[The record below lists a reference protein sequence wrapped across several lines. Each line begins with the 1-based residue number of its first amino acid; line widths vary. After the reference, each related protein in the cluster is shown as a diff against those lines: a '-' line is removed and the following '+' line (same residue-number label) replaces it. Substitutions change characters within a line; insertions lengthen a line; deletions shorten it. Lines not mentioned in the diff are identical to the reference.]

1 MTTAARRFE
10 GSVAVV
16 TGAGSGLG
24 TAAAE
29 RLAAEG
35 ATVALL
41 DRDLRAVAELADEL
55 PHATAHEVDVTDAA
69 AVDAVIDTVAAR
81 HGRIDAL
88 VNNAGVVG
96 PQVPVH
102 ETTDAIWSTVMRVNA
117 DGAFHVLRATLR
129 AMVAGEGGAV
139 VNMASSSGLSGK
151 PNMAPYSFS
160 KAGIVGLTRSAAIE
174 YAARG
179 VRVNAVAP
187 TAVRTPLVE
196 QHIQNAPDPSA
207 MERLV
212 TSQTPIPGL
221 PTPADVAGVVAFLLS
236 AEAAW
241 ITGLTVPVDGG
252 YHAT

>member
-1 MTTAARRFE
+1 MTTAARRFK

-24 TAAAE
+24 AAAAE

-69 AVDAVIDTVAAR
+69 AVDTVIDTVAAR

-207 MERLV
+207 MKRGV

>member
-1 MTTAARRFE
+1 MTTVARRFE

-69 AVDAVIDTVAAR
+69 AVDTVIDTVAAR

-207 MERLV
+207 MERRV

-221 PTPADVAGVVAFLLS
+221 PTPADVAAVVAFLLS